1 MVHPESAMSSAAAHS
16 ELRFGREVPTC
27 KLDRM
32 KRLIIISVCCCAS
45 LLVAQEPPLPAATE
59 TPAPSPNARPEVN
72 IPDIPMTVE
81 PSPLV
86 PNTSPTPRKTLPS
99 NSELDTAFQH
109 SSLGQAAEEQRLHL
123 EWRKLKNRASL
134 DPEVIAA
141 KKAIDSARPRTDL
154 EKRNLMRTYYKV
166 FYAHILALAETP
178 EIKPY
183 LEQKKKEALNSLA
196 QPTLRPDPTPTP
208 APSPSATP

>member
-1 MVHPESAMSSAAAHS
+1 MKF
-16 ELRFGREVPTC
+16 LRVSLAT
-27 KLDRM
+27 
-32 KRLIIISVCCCAS
+32 LILSTVV
-45 LLVAQEPPLPAATE
+45 LHAQEPPLPASTE
-59 TPAPSPNARPEVN
+59 TPAPSPSARPQID

-86 PNTSPTPRKTLPS
+86 PNTSATPKKNLPS
-99 NSELDTAFQH
+99 ISELDTAFQH

-141 KKAIDSARPRTDL
+141 KKAVETARPRTDL
-154 EKRNLMRTYYKV
+154 EKRNLMRNYYKV

-196 QPTLRPDPTPTP
+196 QPTLRPEPTPRP
-208 APSPSATP
+208 KATP